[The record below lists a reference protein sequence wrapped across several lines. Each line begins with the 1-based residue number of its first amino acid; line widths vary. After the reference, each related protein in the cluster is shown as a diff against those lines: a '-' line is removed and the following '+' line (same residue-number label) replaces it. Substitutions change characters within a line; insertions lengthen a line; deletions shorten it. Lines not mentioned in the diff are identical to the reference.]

1 MHDKRTEK
9 PRFVG
14 EKVRL
19 GDVLEKTFSG
29 EWGVEEGEL
38 LTPVLRT
45 SNFNED
51 GTFDYETPAM
61 RCIPAKKIE
70 AKRMLRGDIVLEKS
84 GGTPKRPVGIM
95 AYYDSDDLA
104 LCSNFNQV
112 LRFDKGV
119 VDSKYAFYQLRW
131 LKERGAFRQFTRKT
145 TGLQNLQMKKFVD
158 LKLLRPPLEEQKK
171 ISSQFDAIAAQIAHA
186 EVQIEKFD
194 QLVKSRFVEMFGLYV
209 KDGDFSELSELC
221 EFVTVGI
228 ANAATHAYS
237 DDGVVML
244 RNLNVRENKL
254 DDSDLIR
261 IKPEFAAKYAKK
273 SLKTGDVLVTRTG
286 YPGIA
291 CVVPEK
297 YSGCQTFTTLI
308 ARLKDDAPVIPL
320 FLSYWI
326 NSPSGKEFVARMKA
340 GSSQQNFG
348 ATSLKLMPVPL
359 PSLELQQEFA
369 AFVSQVDKPRF
380 AIQQQIEKLETLKA
394 SLMQEYFG

>member
-1 MHDKRTEK
+1 MSEENKPQNDK

-14 EKVRL
+14 EWVRL

-194 QLVKSRFVEMFGLYV
+194 QLVKSRFVEMFDAVERYECLGDLGLIVTGNTPSKKNASYYEGRDIPFF
-209 KDGDFSELSELC
+209 KPGDFAGSKVSRLVSS
-221 EFVTVGI
+221 
-228 ANAATHAYS
+228 ANYISNEAKETARI
-237 DDGVVML
+237 L
-244 RNLNVRENKL
+244 PK
-254 DDSDLIR
+254 DS
-261 IKPEFAAKYAKK
+261 
-273 SLKTGDVLVTRTG
+273 VLVTCIGTIG
-286 YPGIA
+286 KVGVLAEEAAFNQQINGIVPYKTKCLSRYLA
-291 CVVPEK
+291 QAILLNANSLIDASNAVTVAIVNKSTFSKMVVPVPPLCVQQ
-297 YSGCQTFTTLI
+297 GFCDF
-308 ARLKDDAPVIPL
+308 AR
-320 FLSYWI
+320 S
-326 NSPSGKEFVARMKA
+326 
-340 GSSQQNFG
+340 
-348 ATSLKLMPVPL
+348 
-359 PSLELQQEFA
+359 
-369 AFVSQVDKPRF
+369 VDKPRF
-380 AIQQQIEKLETLKA
+380 AIQQQIEKLEMLKA